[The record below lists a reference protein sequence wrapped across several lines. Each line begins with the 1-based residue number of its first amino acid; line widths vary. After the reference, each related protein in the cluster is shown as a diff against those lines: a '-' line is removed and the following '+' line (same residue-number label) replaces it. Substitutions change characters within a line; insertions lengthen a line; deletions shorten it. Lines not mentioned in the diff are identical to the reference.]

1 LVELSLAKKEHVAAG
16 DEKGIDAMK

>member
-1 LVELSLAKKEHVAAG
+1 MVELSLAKKEHVAAG